1 MNIVCP
7 NCDAEY
13 LFQPRVKELVGQN
26 LQCSQCEQKWFQYNL
41 YNEIETNQRNSNTLK
56 IMAHEEQKIS
66 EGKITTK
73 TGDEREKTYG
83 TVKTRLQES
92 SERLKKS
99 KRRLVENTSEG
110 PYKAS
115 LWDRSNTLGFSIV
128 SLIFISLTI
137 IYISS
142 NEAGNLFPQI
152 VEPVE
157 NYVRLVDNVIRAVQD
172 LISLCFEFVR

>member
-41 YNEIETNQRNSNTLK
+41 YNEIETNQQKNYTLK
-56 IMAHEEQKIS
+56 IMANEEQKIS
-66 EGKITTK
+66 KGKKPIK
-73 TGDEREKTYG
+73 TGDEREKTYD
-83 TVKTRLQES
+83 TVETRLQES

-99 KRRLVENTSEG
+99 KQQLVENKDE
-110 PYKAS
+110 PP
-115 LWDRSNTLGFSIV
+115 DRANLLDQSTTMGFSIV
-128 SLIFISLTI
+128 SLIFISFTTLY
-137 IYISS
+137 IYS

-152 VEPVE
+152 VEALE
-157 NYVRLVDNVIRAVQD
+157 NFVRLVDNVVRAVQE
-172 LISLCFEFVR
+172 LINLCFKFFR